1 MLGRRKLER
10 GEGDRRDIPRP
21 SLRLNLMLLAA
32 ALAAMGLSVRERRR
46 LDARWER
53 TLEASSDSPELGLI
67 KAELAGMGMTREA
80 LARELDGRASYLEN
94 GKSRDF
100 YLSIDTAR
108 STLSLN
114 FGDDTLRDARLLSSV
129 PLRGAFTVEGKEAG
143 GASGAFVIRL
153 PNGHSIHSPPRS
165 GAKHSKAGSFMVP
178 EADLAAIWDRIS
190 TETRVYIF

>member
-1 MLGRRKLER
+1 MLGRRLQER
-10 GEGDRRDIPRP
+10 GEGDRRDLPRP
-21 SLRLNLMLLAA
+21 SLRLNLILLGA
-32 ALAAMGLSVRERRR
+32 ALAALGFAVTERRDI
-46 LDARWER
+46 DARWGR
-53 TLEASSDSPELGLI
+53 ALDASADSPELGLI

-80 LARELDGRASYLEN
+80 LARELDGRAAYLQN

-114 FGDDTLRDARLLSSV
+114 FGDDTVRDARLLSSV
-129 PLRGAFTVEGKEAG
+129 SLRGAFTVAGKEAD
-143 GASGAFVIRL
+143 GALFKFVIRL
-153 PNGHSIHSPPRS
+153 PNGHAIHSPPRA
-165 GAKHSKAGSFMVP
+165 GAKRAGPGSFTAP